1 VNNLGASRTDVKLG
15 AAPPTTNFFLLY
27 ELVKRDLAVRFA
39 GSAFGFSWA
48 LFHPLSLVVLYWFV
62 FTKMMPRGSIAES
75 GDFVLYLIS
84 GLLPWLAIQEGVI
97 RAMTSIVDNG
107 ALVRRLTFKSE
118 LLAVVPH
125 LSACFFELIG
135 LAIFLIYLLA
145 TRGVEGTLWL
155 LPMAIILQLAL
166 QLGIGWMLAVVFV
179 FLRDVGQVLSFLLSI
194 VFYLSPI
201 LYVIQPRYEKFF
213 FWNPMTP
220 LLGLFRSALLG
231 SPIPEARSIVF
242 LVIVSGVLLVAG
254 LFLFRRSQ
262 PTLADLI

>member
-1 VNNLGASRTDVKLG
+1 VINLGASRTEVKLG

-62 FTKMMPRGSIAES
+62 FTRMMPRGSVAES

-125 LSACFFELIG
+125 LSAVFFQLIG
-135 LAIFLIYLLA
+135 LAIFLVYLVA
-145 TRGVEGTLWL
+145 TRGFEGFLWL
-155 LPMAIILQLAL
+155 LPVAIALQLAL
-166 QLGIGWMLAVVFV
+166 QMGIGWMLAVVFV

-194 VFYLSPI
+194 IFYLSPI
-201 LYVIQPRYEKFF
+201 LYVIQPKYEKFF
-213 FWNPMTP
+213 FWNPMTS

-231 SPIPEARSIVF
+231 TPLPGAGSIVF
-242 LVIVSGVLLVAG
+242 LVIATVAFFVGGLL
-254 LFLFRRSQ
+254 LFRRSQ